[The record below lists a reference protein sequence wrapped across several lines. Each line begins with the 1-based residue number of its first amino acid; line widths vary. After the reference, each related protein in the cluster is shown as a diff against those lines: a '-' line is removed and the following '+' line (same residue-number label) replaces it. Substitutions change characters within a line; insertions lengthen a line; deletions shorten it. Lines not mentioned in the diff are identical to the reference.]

1 MATIR
6 LNEDVYERAKS
17 FMDGRSWNQF
27 LNDLM
32 DQACKSPGANRTN
45 NNASAKPPIPP
56 SPVPY
61 VEHDR
66 AIILPSGTVLVNQ
79 DKEIIDING
88 NAIIFPDIPSVRKMV
103 KYLREYTSHPFQ
115 RTINPWRGNI
125 ITIERWYTE
134 QDIQSGI
141 PAAELAE
148 SQQFT
153 SQPMRTVQAECV

>member
-1 MATIR
+1 MTKPVKLTDEAYECGKSAMLPGETWSTWVIR
-6 LNEDVYERAKS
+6 MAKS
-17 FMDGRSWNQF
+17 S
-27 LNDLM
+27 
-32 DQACKSPGANRTN
+32 GANRTN

>member
-1 MATIR
+1 MTKPVKLTDEAYECGKSAMKPGESWSTWVIRMAK
-6 LNEDVYERAKS
+6 LS
-17 FMDGRSWNQF
+17 
-27 LNDLM
+27 
-32 DQACKSPGANRTN
+32 GADHTN

-148 SQQFT
+148 SQQF
-153 SQPMRTVQAECV
+153 MRSKGMNPLATPTT